1 MYTTDWML
9 DFINDQI
16 LLLLEANDVDSLA
29 DKDFTDPVNEFIL
42 PGLLPPPPLDYAS
55 LVDSDPDMPGL
66 QIGDCFPGDEGRPES

>member
-9 DFINDQI
+9 DFINVQI

-42 PGLLPPPPLDYAS
+42 PGLLPPPAPRLRVTRG
-55 LVDSDPDMPGL
+55 LRPGHAGL
-66 QIGDCFPGDEGRPES
+66 ADR